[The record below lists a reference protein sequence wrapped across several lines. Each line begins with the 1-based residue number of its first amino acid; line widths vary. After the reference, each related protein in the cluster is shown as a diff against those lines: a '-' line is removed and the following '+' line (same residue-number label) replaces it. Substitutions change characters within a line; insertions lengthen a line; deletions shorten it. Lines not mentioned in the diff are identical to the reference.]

1 MKKIDKSILSALLLV
16 VIFAA
21 WLIVQ
26 RTGLLSGRAAT
37 PLVQLPDDQLELP
50 AERPGDRIMTYK
62 GYVSSYN
69 PETLIPDWVAYELT
83 EEETHGDATRA
94 DKDFSMDMNY
104 RGKQAMREDY
114 WGSGWTRGHMAPA
127 GDFMWDDEAM
137 SETFFFM
144 NICPQ
149 REELNNKD
157 WQYLEKQV
165 RAWARKYGKVWV
177 VSGPIV
183 GDMRPDRGR
192 ARKAHGPRLLPRPP
206 RRHRK
211 RHRIPL

>member
-1 MKKIDKSILSALLLV
+1 MKNSDKSILWALVLV
-16 VIFAA
+16 VLFAA

-26 RTGLLSGRAAT
+26 RTGWLGGGAAT
-37 PLVQLPDDQLELP
+37 PLVELSDDQLELP
-50 AERPGDRIMTYK
+50 ASREGDRIMTYK

-83 EEETHGDATRA
+83 AEETYGDATRE
-94 DKDFSMDMNY
+94 DKSFSMDMNY

-137 SETFFFM
+137 SETFYFM

-157 WQYLEKQV
+157 WQYLEN
-165 RAWARKYGKVWV
+165 
-177 VSGPIV
+177 
-183 GDMRPDRGR
+183 GR
-192 ARKAHGPRLLPRPP
+192 LLQGGHGP
-206 RRHRK
+206 
-211 RHRIPL
+211 